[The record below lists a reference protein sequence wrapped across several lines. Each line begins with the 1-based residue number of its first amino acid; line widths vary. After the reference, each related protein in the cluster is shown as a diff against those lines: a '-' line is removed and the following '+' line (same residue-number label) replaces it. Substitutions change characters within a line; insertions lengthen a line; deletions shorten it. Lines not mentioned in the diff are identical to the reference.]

1 MNWGKPE
8 IQKRISFSSIF
19 FVSYLTQADLRHSHA
34 SLLIA
39 NHADIATIANR
50 LGHEKITTTLNIYSH
65 MFEANAR
72 KVADTINAG
81 LDF

>member
-1 MNWGKPE
+1 MKKQLCFPYILKYIIE
-8 IQKRISFSSIF
+8 ICRHT
-19 FVSYLTQADLRHSHA
+19 LCHSHA